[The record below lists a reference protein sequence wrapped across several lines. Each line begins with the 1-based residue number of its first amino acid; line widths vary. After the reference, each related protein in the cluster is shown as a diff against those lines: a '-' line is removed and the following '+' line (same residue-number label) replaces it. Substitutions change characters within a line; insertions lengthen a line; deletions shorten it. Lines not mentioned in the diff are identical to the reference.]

1 MVKQLFKKSAILIAL
16 IAIPFFNITAQ
27 DEGFIYG
34 KITTIEGKS
43 YTGQMRWGD
52 RGEGY
57 WTDHF
62 NGTKEENNN
71 YRYLSREDRN
81 EMRDRQRNRNNSS
94 WSSFNISWG
103 SDNWET
109 THEFRTEFGNIARID
124 ISRRS
129 EVELTLRNGDQ
140 VYVKD
145 GSDDFGTSITMMDAE
160 LGKMKFN
167 WSRVESIEFMDT
179 PSQISNKIGD
189 PLYGTVTYYGG
200 KITGL
205 IQWDHDERFTT
216 NVLDGDT
223 RDGDMKIEFGNIK
236 SIERDRSGAN
246 IITSSG
252 RELYLRGSND
262 VNSSNAG
269 IIVSTDF
276 GRIDIPWKEFKKVDF
291 EKAPN
296 SGKAYSAYTV
306 EKISGVLETIDGQ
319 KLTGKII
326 FDLDE
331 EYNFEIIQG
340 DNDGV
345 EYFIPVDN
353 IKSFAP
359 RNYDNATIILKNG
372 TELMLGD
379 GRDVSEENEGV
390 LVFSGTGDP
399 VYVSYNKI
407 KVITFN

>member
-1 MVKQLFKKSAILIAL
+1 MVKQLIKKSAALIAL
-16 IAIPFFNITAQ
+16 MALTSFSSQAQ

-34 KITTIEGKS
+34 KITTIDGKS

-62 NGTKEENNN
+62 NGNKEENEN

-81 EMRDRQRNRNNSS
+81 ELRDRQSSNRS

-103 SDNWET
+103 RDSWET
-109 THEFRTEFGNIARID
+109 THEFRTEFGNISRID
-124 ISRRS
+124 INRRS
-129 EVELTLRNGDQ
+129 EVELTLRNGDRI
-140 VYVKD
+140 YVKD
-145 GSDDFGTSITMMDAE
+145 GSDDFGTSITLMDEE
-160 LGKMKFN
+160 LGKMKLN
-167 WSRVESIEFMDT
+167 WSRIESIEFMNT
-179 PSQISNKIGD
+179 PSRIANKIGD
-189 PLYGTVTYYGG
+189 PLYGTVSYYGG
-200 KITGL
+200 TIKGFV
-205 IQWDHDERFTT
+205 QWDHDERYTT

-246 IITSSG
+246 VVTTSG

-262 VNSSNAG
+262 VNGENGG

-276 GRIDIPWKEFKKVDF
+276 GRVDIPWKEFKKVDF

-296 SGKAYSAYTV
+296 SGKAYSAYAV
-306 EKISGVLETIDGQ
+306 EKISGTVETTDGK
-319 KLTGKII
+319 KLNGKII

-340 DNDGV
+340 ENEGI
-345 EYFIPVDN
+345 EYFIPIAS
-353 IKSFAP
+353 IKSFTP
-359 RNYDNATIILKNG
+359 RNYDNATIVLKNG
-372 TELMLGD
+372 TEVMLGE

-390 LVFSGTGDP
+390 LVFSGSGDP
-399 VYVSYNKI
+399 VYIAYNKI
-407 KVITFN
+407 KKITFN